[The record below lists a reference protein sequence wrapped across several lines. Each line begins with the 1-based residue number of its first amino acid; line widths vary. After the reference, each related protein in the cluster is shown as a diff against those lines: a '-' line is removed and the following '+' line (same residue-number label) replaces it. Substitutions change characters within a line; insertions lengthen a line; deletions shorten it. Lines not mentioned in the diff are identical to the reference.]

1 MSRRQSSEGEE
12 QPGKTYRDEK
22 HRRIRGETTIN
33 LWSWRFMRRSV
44 SAERGAEEVRQDQEE
59 QGLVCSAKKL
69 ALYPVGGM
77 DT

>member
-1 MSRRQSSEGEE
+1 
-12 QPGKTYRDEK
+12 
-22 HRRIRGETTIN
+22 
-33 LWSWRFMRRSV
+33 MRRSV